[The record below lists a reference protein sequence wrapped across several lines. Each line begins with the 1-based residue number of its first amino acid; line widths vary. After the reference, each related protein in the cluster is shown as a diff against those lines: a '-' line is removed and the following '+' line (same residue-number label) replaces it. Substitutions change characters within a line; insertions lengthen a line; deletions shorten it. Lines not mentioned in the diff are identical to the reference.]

1 MKDKQHIIMNIR
13 IIIAAAALCAVASQ
27 ASAKE
32 KIYVNSDV
40 TTHIVMP
47 ENIKM
52 VDLSTAKIIGNQ
64 CADNIVR
71 VKPFMESDSL
81 PSGYREGEL
90 MGTLTLIGERHL
102 AQYEVVYTSVPSRAA
117 SIHRVPYSG
126 MDSYINPE
134 VSMPQSEMA
143 RYAWAVYGSG
153 RRYNQVVSKAHGMKA
168 IVNNIYSVDDYFFID
183 YSLQNRTKIPYNIA
197 EVRVKLTDKKEVKA
211 TNSQTVE
218 LTPAYSLNLARKFKK
233 NYRNVLVLD
242 KLTFPDE
249 KVLRIEISENQISGR
264 VITLTIEYD
273 DILNADGFDSD
284 ILRHLPYS
292 YTPHIYK

>member
-1 MKDKQHIIMNIR
+1 MNIR

-168 IVNNIYSVDDYFFID
+168 IVNNIYSVGDYFFID
-183 YSLQNRTKIPYNIA
+183 YSLQNRTKIPYDIA

-284 ILRHLPYS
+284 ILRNLPYS
-292 YTPHIYK
+292 YTPNIYK

>member
-1 MKDKQHIIMNIR
+1 MNIR

-52 VDLSTAKIIGNQ
+52 VDLSTTKIIGNQ

-71 VKPFMESDSL
+71 VKPFIESDSL
-81 PSGYREGEL
+81 SSGYREGEL

-102 AQYEVVYTSVPSRAA
+102 AQYDVVYTSVPSRAA

-168 IVNNIYSVDDYFFID
+168 IVNNIYSVGDYFFID
-183 YSLQNRTKIPYNIA
+183 YSLQNRTKIPYDIA

-284 ILRHLPYS
+284 ILRNLPYS
-292 YTPHIYK
+292 YNPHIYK